1 MPCFNARM
9 RLASRLFWPL
19 CLTLAIGV
27 LLPLGAQGDLRTR
40 ALALHRETPLVDGH
54 NDYPWALREIDPMH
68 PDLPKLVMR
77 RQELADQARRM
88 FA

>member
-1 MPCFNARM
+1 MA
-9 RLASRLFWPL
+9 
-19 CLTLAIGV
+19 
-27 LLPLGAQGDLRTR
+27 LPYPGTMEPMKILRFIHVSFAQAFYG
-40 ALALHRETPLVDGH
+40 
-54 NDYPWALREIDPMH
+54 WALREIDPMH

>member
-1 MPCFNARM
+1 MALPYTATIAGMKILRFIH
-9 RLASRLFWPL
+9 
-19 CLTLAIGV
+19 LTF
-27 LLPLGAQGDLRTR
+27 AQAFYG
-40 ALALHRETPLVDGH
+40 
-54 NDYPWALREIDPMH
+54 WALREIDPMH